1 MTDRRPPTTSD
12 EFLTVDEVAETLRV
26 NPQTVRNWISDGTL
40 PAVRV
45 GRRIRITRRDLDRVM
60 EQGYRP
66 GRTAADAG
74 GGRAFW
80 DGEQDAPTETPE

>member
-1 MTDRRPPTTSD
+1 MTHGRPPTTSD

-26 NPQTVRNWISDGTL
+26 NPQTVRNWINDATL

-45 GRRIRITRRDLDRVM
+45 GRRIRITRRDLNRVM

-66 GRTAADAG
+66 RRTAADEPG
-74 GGRAFW
+74 GKAFW
-80 DGEQDAPTETPE
+80 DGEQHAPADVAE